1 MQQQVPNQQT
11 TTQLDTVRFRVWA
24 WLLLATILL
33 GRRLPPDESKDLYAL
48 QDNRRIMEKFG
59 GLAARLKTKTT
70 TKIKTMKVNTIKS
83 EWKRRQIKRN
93 RV

>member
-59 GLAARLKTKTT
+59 GLAARLTAKDNDKDNEGEHN
-70 TKIKTMKVNTIKS
+70 K
-83 EWKRRQIKRN
+83 KRVETQTNKAK
-93 RV
+93 

>member
-33 GRRLPPDESKDLYAL
+33 GRRLPPDQSKDLYAL

-59 GLAARLKTKTT
+59 GLAARLTAKDNDKD
-70 TKIKTMKVNTIKS
+70 KDNEGEHNK
-83 EWKRRQIKRN
+83 KRVETQTNKAK
-93 RV
+93 